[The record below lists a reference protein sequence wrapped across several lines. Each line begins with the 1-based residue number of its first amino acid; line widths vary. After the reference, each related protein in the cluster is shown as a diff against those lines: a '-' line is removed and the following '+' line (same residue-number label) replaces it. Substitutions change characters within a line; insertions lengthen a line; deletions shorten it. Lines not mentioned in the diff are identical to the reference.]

1 MVSGNLIGVADYDVY
16 LLDKWVLEFKR
27 LEVIWRLN
35 CTHPSKPI
43 HAMDHNKMLGVTLKN
58 VFTSKSYYLKA
69 YLSVPRMLQWKVP

>member
-16 LLDKWVLEFKR
+16 LLDKWVLEFNR

-43 HAMDHNKMLGVTLKN
+43 HALDHNKMLSVTLYN
-58 VFTSKSYYLKA
+58 VFTLKS
-69 YLSVPRMLQWKVP
+69 